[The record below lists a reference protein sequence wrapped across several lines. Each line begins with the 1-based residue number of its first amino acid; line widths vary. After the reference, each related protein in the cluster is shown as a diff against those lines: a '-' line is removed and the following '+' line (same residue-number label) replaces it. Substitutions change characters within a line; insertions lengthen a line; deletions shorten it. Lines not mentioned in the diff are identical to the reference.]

1 MAARKKRA
9 GKLAAAGNRRKK
21 QRKPITP
28 PAVVVPGRRFSN
40 VTPDAIDLRDRPY
53 QPSVAQAPRAEW
65 FPARLL
71 DVKNQGDTNACT
83 GFALAAV
90 LEHLLCSSESHLV
103 PISGFMLYDMARR
116 YDEFPGAS
124 TRDTGSSLRG
134 ALKGWYHHGAS
145 AERLWRTYK
154 MPPPSNDPEQDW
166 WLDAAKRPLGA
177 YYRVETRSITDM
189 HVALNEV
196 GILYASA
203 VCHAGWDKGLDAVK
217 NPAIASIDD
226 IWTIPYQKADPD
238 DGGHAF
244 AIVGYNS
251 RGFLIQNSWDTNWGT
266 GGFGILT
273 YRDWLENAMDC
284 WVAQLGV
291 VTQEHQEVANASTLR
306 TKDGVKGRVQLA
318 SDEILRTRE
327 LSPFIINMEN
337 NGKLSSSGRFRTQ
350 KSDVEA
356 LVNFHLV
363 EARKRWGLSPSQPVD
378 VAIYAHGGLTDED
391 TAAKTAAAW
400 IPALYEARVFP
411 IFLMW
416 ETGFWQTL
424 TNIIADS
431 VKDVPRTTGGPL
443 DRFGDEMKRW
453 WNKRLEKL
461 LAAPGTAVWGE
472 MKQNADAITGGKDT
486 GGVLLYEA
494 FRNSGLLA
502 NLRLHLIGHSAG
514 AIVHSFLIDRLAA
527 LKVSFQNLLLMAPAV
542 RVDTFESHVAPHL
555 ASGAVA
561 KFTEFHLTDAAEQAD
576 PTCGPYRRSLLYL
589 VSHACEGGETT
600 PILGMEKFFTPW
612 LASHEA
618 MKKRVAVVQAPTLQS
633 GATTH
638 GGFDDDEKTRKRI
651 IEICRPS
658 A

>member
-1 MAARKKRA
+1 M
-9 GKLAAAGNRRKK
+9 
-21 QRKPITP
+21 
-28 PAVVVPGRRFSN
+28 PA
-40 VTPDAIDLRDRPY
+40 
-53 QPSVAQAPRAEW
+53 
-65 FPARLL
+65 
-71 DVKNQGDTNACT
+71 
-83 GFALAAV
+83 
-90 LEHLLCSSESHLV
+90 
-103 PISGFMLYDMARR
+103 
-116 YDEFPGAS
+116 
-124 TRDTGSSLRG
+124 
-134 ALKGWYHHGAS
+134 
-145 AERLWRTYK
+145 
-154 MPPPSNDPEQDW
+154 PSNDPEQDW

-217 NPAIASIDD
+217 NPAIASIND

-251 RGFLIQNSWDTNWGT
+251 QGFLIQNSWDTNWGT

-443 DRFGDEMKRW
+443 DRFGD
-453 WNKRLEKL
+453 
-461 LAAPGTAVWGE
+461 
-472 MKQNADAITGGKDT
+472 
-486 GGVLLYEA
+486 
-494 FRNSGLLA
+494 
-502 NLRLHLIGHSAG
+502 
-514 AIVHSFLIDRLAA
+514 
-527 LKVSFQNLLLMAPAV
+527 
-542 RVDTFESHVAPHL
+542 
-555 ASGAVA
+555 
-561 KFTEFHLTDAAEQAD
+561 
-576 PTCGPYRRSLLYL
+576 
-589 VSHACEGGETT
+589 
-600 PILGMEKFFTPW
+600 
-612 LASHEA
+612 
-618 MKKRVAVVQAPTLQS
+618 
-633 GATTH
+633 
-638 GGFDDDEKTRKRI
+638 
-651 IEICRPS
+651 
-658 A
+658 